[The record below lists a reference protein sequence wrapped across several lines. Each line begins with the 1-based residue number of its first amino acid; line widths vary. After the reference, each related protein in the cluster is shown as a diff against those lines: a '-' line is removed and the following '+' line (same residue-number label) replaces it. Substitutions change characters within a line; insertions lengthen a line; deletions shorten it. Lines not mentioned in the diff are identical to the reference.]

1 LKISKSF
8 FGYQK
13 FFLALPVGFNLLSI
27 FLLQILIV
35 RIFGIGQITDS
46 YALSMIFPTMLLV
59 IASNVIE
66 GVWLPSLSKN
76 ITKNYIES
84 FSVSFGHIIFIAFV
98 ASIISLLLGRIF
110 ISYIFINLD
119 EVTIKLSLELLSIF
133 SLTIFFLIIGVSF
146 QSSLRVKKK
155 VIHNESIVSIFSVL
169 TLSVVYVFREEILI
183 TQIAWILLAKSIL
196 IFLVYWFF
204 CEPVM
209 PKFRKN
215 FFNDKK
221 WKKSKPIVIS
231 QPFLQLNFLVDRFLI
246 GLSGI
251 NGNLTLLKITE
262 TFAKAPIKFF
272 EIIFSKPRISVM
284 GQMIKENKINLIK
297 KNIYKYFYSGLAL
310 TLSIVPIS
318 LILEENLLIL
328 IRSIFDLGIEDAQK
342 LSKLFFIVLLYV
354 FFTPLKQISYG
365 IAFALDKTRNASII
379 SLISF
384 FLGLVIKVI
393 LFINFEIF
401 GLVLGVSLTVLLE
414 TTLIV
419 AYSVNILKN

>member
-1 LKISKSF
+1 MKISKSF

-46 YALSMIFPTMLLV
+46 YALSMIFPTILLV

-155 VIHNESIVSIFSVL
+155 VIHNESSLNIFS
-169 TLSVVYVFREEILI
+169 
-183 TQIAWILLAKSIL
+183 
-196 IFLVYWFF
+196 
-204 CEPVM
+204 
-209 PKFRKN
+209 
-215 FFNDKK
+215 
-221 WKKSKPIVIS
+221 
-231 QPFLQLNFLVDRFLI
+231 
-246 GLSGI
+246 
-251 NGNLTLLKITE
+251 
-262 TFAKAPIKFF
+262 
-272 EIIFSKPRISVM
+272 
-284 GQMIKENKINLIK
+284 
-297 KNIYKYFYSGLAL
+297 
-310 TLSIVPIS
+310 
-318 LILEENLLIL
+318 
-328 IRSIFDLGIEDAQK
+328 
-342 LSKLFFIVLLYV
+342 
-354 FFTPLKQISYG
+354 
-365 IAFALDKTRNASII
+365 
-379 SLISF
+379 
-384 FLGLVIKVI
+384 
-393 LFINFEIF
+393 INFICCIC
-401 GLVLGVSLTVLLE
+401 L
-414 TTLIV
+414 
-419 AYSVNILKN
+419 